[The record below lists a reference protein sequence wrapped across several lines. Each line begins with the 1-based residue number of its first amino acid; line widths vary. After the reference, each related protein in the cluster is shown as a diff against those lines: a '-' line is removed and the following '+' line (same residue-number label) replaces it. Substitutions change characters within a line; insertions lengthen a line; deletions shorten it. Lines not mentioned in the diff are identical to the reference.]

1 MDKKNTIIGVLLIIA
16 AFYFMFDSSK
26 KEAEAAKAQ
35 RAVATKT
42 VQAKPVDL
50 AKQLKSSPITQT
62 TTVAKEEFFT
72 LKNENISVRFTSKG
86 GAINDVE
93 ILKYLD
99 RQDSKNPFTFNKVN
113 GALPAMTMAFF
124 DSSSDLPMPMQ
135 TNFALVAKSN
145 EQYLFCHTTTG

>member
-26 KEAEAAKAQ
+26 KEAEAVKAQ

-42 VQAKPVDL
+42 VQSKPVDL

-86 GAINDVE
+86 GAISDVE

-99 RQDSKNPFTFNKVN
+99 RQDSKDPFTFNKVN
-113 GALPAMTMAFF
+113 GTLPAMTMAVRAAAAI
-124 DSSSDLPMPMQ
+124 
-135 TNFALVAKSN
+135 TAGV
-145 EQYLFCHTTTG
+145 